1 MNSSSKLQEPFNV
14 IFNASRQELAVPWP
28 TRKRRLEQLQALLK
42 EHQDTLLAAIATDF
56 GQMNTACHYYG
67 IMAER
72 QAVPHGLPTMLIQG
86 SEWSS

>member
-42 EHQDTLLAAIATDF
+42 EHQDTL
-56 GQMNTACHYYG
+56 
-67 IMAER
+67 
-72 QAVPHGLPTMLIQG
+72 
-86 SEWSS
+86 